1 MLKTSVFPQGDL
13 CLGSFRTHGSL
24 TLPIAATGLLRAF
37 NRYYPET
44 MVFLTFKTIL
54 RKVAK

>member
-44 MVFLTFKTIL
+44 MVFFKL
-54 RKVAK
+54 F